1 MAEEKERK
9 VTRWDPFRDL
19 DLFEGWGR
27 WREPFRLTRLLD
39 DMFTECGQGGA
50 LMPAMDV
57 TESDDQYVITLEVPG
72 VAKDDVTV
80 EVHENLMTIRGEKK
94 SEREEEQEKSRW
106 VERRYGSF
114 SRSFTLPSNA
124 DPERVKAAFKD
135 GVLTIEITKAEES
148 KPKVISIKS

>member
-1 MAEEKERK
+1 MAEEKEKK
-9 VTRWDPFRDL
+9 VTRWDPVRDL

-39 DMFTECGQGGA
+39 DMFTERGQGGA
-50 LMPAMDV
+50 LVPAMDV

-135 GVLTIEITKAEES
+135 GVLTIEIAKAEES
-148 KPKVISIKS
+148 KPKVISIRS

>member
-1 MAEEKERK
+1 MAEESEKK

-27 WREPFRLTRLLD
+27 WREPFRATRLLD
-39 DMFTECGQGGA
+39 DMFSERSQGGA
-50 LMPAMDV
+50 LVPALDV

-72 VAKDDVTV
+72 VAKEDVTV
-80 EVHENLMTIRGEKK
+80 EIHENLMTIRGEKN
-94 SEREEEQEKSRW
+94 SEREEKQEKSRW

-114 SRSFTLPSNA
+114 SRSFTLPSNT
-124 DPERVKAAFKD
+124 DPERIKAAFKD
-135 GVLTIEITKAEES
+135 GVLTIEVAKAEES

>member
-1 MAEEKERK
+1 MAEEDEKK
-9 VTRWDPFRDL
+9 LTRWDPLRDL
-19 DLFEGWGR
+19 DLLEGWGR
-27 WREPFRLTRLLD
+27 WREPFRVTRLLD
-39 DMFTECGQGGA
+39 DLFTERSQGGA
-50 LMPAMDV
+50 LVPALDV

-72 VAKDDVTV
+72 VAKEDVTV
-80 EVHENLMTIRGEKK
+80 EMHENLMTIRGEKN
-94 SEREEEQEKSRW
+94 SEREEKQEKSRW

-135 GVLTIEITKAEES
+135 GVLTIEIAKAEES

>member
-1 MAEEKERK
+1 MAEEDEKK

-27 WREPFRLTRLLD
+27 RREPFRFPRLLD
-39 DMFTECGQGGA
+39 DLFGERSLGGA
-50 LMPAMDV
+50 LAPAMDV
-57 TESDDQYVITLEVPG
+57 SESDDQYAITLEVPG

-80 EVHENLMTIRGEKK
+80 EVHENVMTIRGEKK
-94 SEREEEQEKSRW
+94 SEREEKKEKSRW
-106 VERRYGSF
+106 IERRYGSF

-135 GVLTIEITKAEES
+135 GVLTIEIAKVEES

>member
-1 MAEEKERK
+1 MAEEEEKK

-39 DMFTECGQGGA
+39 DMFTERGQGAA
-50 LMPAMDV
+50 LVPAMDV
-57 TESDDQYVITLEVPG
+57 TESGDQYVITLEVPG

-135 GVLTIEITKAEES
+135 GVLTIEIAKAEES